1 MSFRENLQHMR
12 AAHNMTQEQLAM
24 LLGVSR
30 QSVTK
35 WESEKSY
42 PEMDK
47 LLRMCQ
53 IFDCTLDELVQGDLT
68 GRPVEQAASVAPG
81 TPPVDVVGYDE
92 HMRGFARKVSTGVF
106 SIVFG
111 VALSILFFCAAD
123 IDTYSPLEGL
133 FSENVYL
140 ALGALLLFAGV
151 GVGLAML
158 IPGGMGHSAFVREH
172 PYVED
177 FYTQAQKEEARKHF
191 SWCLV
196 GGIMCILGRAS
207 ASSSAT
213 ADTTLSECVAPS
225 VMLVFIAVGAGL
237 IVYGSMMYGR
247 MNIANYNRS
256 AGEVLE
262 AHEIESAPLTDEQKR
277 ELLQTHATDKR
288 IGAIC
293 GCIMIIATIAG
304 LVMLFVPTYSYAQS
318 LFWLAWPIGGP
329 VVRHRLSAHEGLRF
343 REIAK

>member
-1 MSFRENLQHMR
+1 MSFRENLQYLR
-12 AAHNMTQEQLAM
+12 ATHNMTQEQLAM
-24 LLGVSR
+24 ILGVSR

-68 GRPVEQAASVAPG
+68 GRPVEPAASVAPG

-92 HMRGFARKVSTGVF
+92 HMRGFARKVSIGVF

-133 FSENVYL
+133 FSENVNT

-172 PYVED
+172 PYIED

-191 SWCLV
+191 SWRLV
-196 GGIMCILGRAS
+196 GGIMCILVGVCFVI
-207 ASSSAT
+207 AT
-213 ADTTLSECVAPS
+213 ADTALSECVAPS
-225 VMLVFIAVGAGL
+225 VMLMLIACGAGL
-237 IVYGSMMYGR
+237 IVYGGMMYGR

-277 ELLQTHATDKR
+277 ELLQTRATDKR

-304 LVMLFVPTYSYAQS
+304 LVMLFVPTHSYAQS
-318 LFWLAWPIGGP
+318 LFWLAWPIGGLLCGI
-329 VVRHRLSAHEGLRF
+329 VSLLMKAFGSDERS
-343 REIAK
+343 

>member
-68 GRPVEQAASVAPG
+68 GRPVEPAASVAPG
-81 TPPVDVVGYDE
+81 TLPVDVVGYDE

-191 SWCLV
+191 SWRLV
-196 GGIMCILGRAS
+196 GGTMCILVGVCFVI
-207 ASSSAT
+207 AT
-213 ADTTLSECVAPS
+213 ADTALSECVAPS
-225 VMLVFIAVGAGL
+225 AMLMLIACGAGV

-277 ELLQTHATDKR
+277 DLLRTHATDKR

-293 GCIMIIATIAG
+293 GCIMIIATIVG

-318 LFWLAWPIGGP
+318 LFWLAWPIGGLLCGI
-329 VVRHRLSAHEGLRF
+329 VSLLMKAFDSE
-343 REIAK
+343 K

>member
-24 LLGVSR
+24 LLGISR

-81 TPPVDVVGYDE
+81 TLPVDVVGYDE

-140 ALGALLLFAGV
+140 ALGAFLLFAGV

-196 GGIMCILGRAS
+196 GGIMCILVGVCFVI
-207 ASSSAT
+207 AT

-225 VMLVFIAVGAGL
+225 VARVHRGWRGADRVRQHDVRSHEHRQLQSQRWRGAGGARDRVGTPDRRAEARTPPNARDRQAHRRDL
-237 IVYGSMMYGR
+237 R
-247 MNIANYNRS
+247 LHHDHRHHRRS
-256 AGEVLE
+256 RHALRADVLVR
-262 AHEIESAPLTDEQKR
+262 AVA
-277 ELLQTHATDKR
+277 
-288 IGAIC
+288 
-293 GCIMIIATIAG
+293 
-304 LVMLFVPTYSYAQS
+304 F
-318 LFWLAWPIGGP
+318 LACVAYRRP

>member
-1 MSFRENLQHMR
+1 MSFRENLQYLR
-12 AAHNMTQEQLAM
+12 ATHNMTQEQLAM
-24 LLGVSR
+24 ILGVSR

-68 GRPVEQAASVAPG
+68 GRPVESAASVVPG

-92 HMRGFARKVSTGVF
+92 HMRGFARKVSIGVF

-133 FSENVYL
+133 FSENVYT

-172 PYVED
+172 PYIED

-191 SWCLV
+191 SWRLV
-196 GGIMCILGRAS
+196 GGIMCILVGVCFGHRHRRHG
-207 ASSSAT
+207 
-213 ADTTLSECVAPS
+213 
-225 VMLVFIAVGAGL
+225 AVRMRRPIRHAHAHSMWRGTYRVRWHDVRPHEHRQLQSQRRRGAG
-237 IVYGSMMYGR
+237 
-247 MNIANYNRS
+247 
-256 AGEVLE
+256 
-262 AHEIESAPLTDEQKR
+262 
-277 ELLQTHATDKR
+277 
-288 IGAIC
+288 GARDRV
-293 GCIMIIATIAG
+293 GT
-304 LVMLFVPTYSYAQS
+304 PD
-318 LFWLAWPIGGP
+318 
-329 VVRHRLSAHEGLRF
+329 R
-343 REIAK
+343 

>member
-68 GRPVEQAASVAPG
+68 GRPVEPAASVAPG

-140 ALGALLLFAGV
+140 ALGALLLFVGV

-191 SWCLV
+191 SWRLV
-196 GGIMCILGRAS
+196 GGIMCILVGVCFVI
-207 ASSSAT
+207 AT
-213 ADTTLSECVAPS
+213 ADTALSECVAPS
-225 VMLVFIAVGAGL
+225 AMLIACGAGV

-277 ELLQTHATDKR
+277 DLLRTHATDKR

-293 GCIMIIATIAG
+293 GCIMIIATIVG

-318 LFWLAWPIGGP
+318 LFWLAWPIGGLLCGI
-329 VVRHRLSAHEGLRF
+329 VSLLMKAFDSE
-343 REIAK
+343 K

>member
-262 AHEIESAPLTDEQKR
+262 AHEIESAPLTDEPRSANSSKR
-277 ELLQTHATDKR
+277 TR
-288 IGAIC
+288 
-293 GCIMIIATIAG
+293 
-304 LVMLFVPTYSYAQS
+304 PT
-318 LFWLAWPIGGP
+318 
-329 VVRHRLSAHEGLRF
+329 SASARF
-343 REIAK
+343 AAAS